1 MAQPMNFT
9 QTDTYLKRGL
19 KALSKNLVTKWVTQ
33 KEGEKESVVKTLL
46 WQLSFSQI
54 ISFW

>member
-1 MAQPMNFT
+1 MTQPMNFT

-19 KALSKNLVTKWVTQ
+19 KALLKNLVTKSVTQ
-33 KEGEKESVVKTLL
+33 KKGEKESVVKTLL